1 MPHTICAVTVLLQ
14 EVAEEHN
21 KLRDRVAELE
31 AALENA
37 EESAD
42 KRLRVLQQE
51 HEQLRAQVGEARN
64 PHCLAQLVAC
74 AIFLTHC
81 AIALSIPASAHCHG
95 A

>member
-1 MPHTICAVTVLLQ
+1 MRSIPHTICAVTVLLQ
-14 EVAEEHN
+14 EVEEEHN
-21 KLRDRVAELE
+21 KLKDRVAELE

-64 PHCLAQLVAC
+64 PVAC

-81 AIALSIPASAHCHG
+81 AIALSIPASAHCRG